1 MSRPGQFGR
10 WIWLWAACYVVLV
23 SVIAWSMFAAR
34 RWAVAELASP
44 AAQSDW
50 QAWREDVKRQQT
62 ESAPVRLR
70 VPQSPEPPAAVLL
83 RDYFGVLMTATVVLS
98 SFLFWVVA
106 WLASGAVAAKTAD
119 KQTPTHAGR
128 EAGG

>member
-1 MSRPGQFGR
+1 MSRPRQFGR

-23 SVIAWSMFAAR
+23 GLIAWSMFAAR
-34 RWAVAELASP
+34 RWAMAELASP
-44 AAQSDW
+44 AAQGDW

-70 VPQSPEPPAAVLL
+70 VPKSPEPPAEVLL
-83 RDYFGVLMTATVVLS
+83 RDYFGVLMTGALVLS

-106 WLASGAVAAKTAD
+106 WFASGALTAKQGPD
-119 KQTPTHAGR
+119 
-128 EAGG
+128 